1 MKIYH
6 YSPEE
11 MAEIQTC
18 LDTTKNTTLQRKY
31 QAIYLSMQG
40 HKNQAIAD
48 MLHLSLSTIGGYIRT
63 YKSKG
68 LEGLVPT
75 KQTGRP
81 AFISPEQGQ
90 ALFEVI
96 RDYTPHDVGFTN
108 HYNWTA
114 KLAAAWVT
122 KAYHIDYAESS
133 MTQTLH
139 RLGLSHTRPS
149 YTLAKA
155 NKEKQAQFKA
165 QLESEK
171 KTVKWRN

>member
-1 MKIYH
+1 M
-6 YSPEE
+6 
-11 MAEIQTC
+11 
-18 LDTTKNTTLQRKY
+18 
-31 QAIYLSMQG
+31 
-40 HKNQAIAD
+40 
-48 MLHLSLSTIGGYIRT
+48 
-63 YKSKG
+63 
-68 LEGLVPT
+68 
-75 KQTGRP
+75 
-81 AFISPEQGQ
+81 
-90 ALFEVI
+90 I
-96 RDYTPHDVGFTN
+96 RDYSPHDVGFTN